1 MSDKHTAE
9 ISLEKKK
16 VKFVTSMTMKVRD
29 HLYTKLTK
37 LQNDLENQIAAGQ
50 KSADQLKS
58 LKEERDEIECDLK
71 KTVKN
76 QIQLKASLKTTN

>member
-37 LQNDLENQIAAGQ
+37 LQNDLENQIAAG
-50 KSADQLKS
+50 
-58 LKEERDEIECDLK
+58 
-71 KTVKN
+71 
-76 QIQLKASLKTTN
+76 